1 VDLRATISA
10 LRELLRTASRA
21 GLEGFG
27 FLTDLLAGLDFGVEF
42 GVVKPSR
49 VQCGATHF
57 WRKAMKPDID

>member
-1 VDLRATISA
+1 
-10 LRELLRTASRA
+10 LLRTASRA

-57 WRKAMKPDID
+57 GVRAVKPDID